1 MSKSTELEVISITDD
16 QAPALYVENGLNQ
29 YLDQIR
35 QAVNETPD
43 LSTKKGRDR
52 IASLA
57 AKVSRSK
64 TAIEK
69 PGREYLKRLKEQPKI
84 IEAELRR
91 FTSECDRIR
100 DETRQPLTDWE
111 NAEKAR
117 VDALQQRIAELRA
130 MADVV
135 DAMGN
140 YLPSEDINA
149 RLTTAKSVALDDS
162 WQEMAT
168 EAGVA
173 KDATVQKL
181 ELSLAE
187 AKKREDAAA
196 ELERL
201 RKEQEAEAQ
210 RRRDEQLKREA
221 AEEATRQAELKAQQE
236 REAAAKREADLK
248 AEAARIE
255 QQRIDAERRAEQEK
269 ANAMAKAELEKQEAI
284 DAERRRAA
292 EAEATRLAEEK
303 RIADEAAR
311 RSADREH
318 RRLINQQAITDLVA
332 AGLSDEQ
339 AKSCITAIVMG
350 KVQAVTINY

>member
-1 MSKSTELEVISITDD
+1 MTETTDLAVLEIKPE
-16 QAPALYVENGLNQ
+16 QAPALYVPNGLDT
-29 YLDQIR
+29 YLEQIR
-35 QAVNETPD
+35 QLAAEVPD
-43 LSTKKGRDR
+43 FSTKKGRDR

-69 PGREYLKRLKEQPKI
+69 PGRDYLKRLKEQPKV

-91 FTSECDRIR
+91 FTTECDRIR
-100 DETRQPLTDWE
+100 DETRQPLTEWE

-117 VDALQQRIAELRA
+117 EDALKQRIAELRSLS
-130 MADVV
+130 DVV

-173 KDATVQKL
+173 KDATVQML

-187 AKKREDAAA
+187 AKKREDAAT

-221 AEEATRQAELKAQQE
+221 AEEATRQAELKAKQE
-236 REAAAKREADLK
+236 LDAAAKREADLK

-255 QQRIDAERRAEQEK
+255 QQRIDAEQRAVLEK
-269 ANAMAKAELEKQEAI
+269 ADAIAKAEREKQEAI

-292 EAEATRLAEEK
+292 EAEASRLAEEK
-303 RIADEAAR
+303 RIADEAAAR
-311 RSADREH
+311 AADVAH
-318 RRLINQQAITDLVA
+318 RKAVNNKALADLVA
-332 AGLSDEQ
+332 VGLTEEL
-339 AKSCITAIVMG
+339 ARTVITAIAKG
-350 KVQAVTINY
+350 EVTAIRITY

>member
-1 MSKSTELEVISITDD
+1 MSESTELEVISITAE
-16 QAPALYVENGLNQ
+16 QAPTLYVENGLDQ
-29 YLDQIR
+29 YLEQIR

-69 PGREYLKRLKEQPKI
+69 PGRDYLKRLKEQPKV

-91 FTSECDRIR
+91 FTTECDRIR
-100 DETRQPLTDWE
+100 DETRQPLTEWE
-111 NAEKAR
+111 NAENAR
-117 VDALQQRIAELRA
+117 AEALQQRIADLRGLA
-130 MADVV
+130 EVV

-140 YLPSEDINA
+140 YLSSEDISA
-149 RLTTAKSVALDDS
+149 RLSTAKSVTLDDS
-162 WQEMAT
+162 WQELSA

-173 KDATVQKL
+173 KDATVQRL

-196 ELERL
+196 ELDRL

-210 RRRDEQLKREA
+210 RKRDEQLKREA

-269 ANAMAKAELEKQEAI
+269 ADAAAKAEREKQEAI

-292 EAEATRLAEEK
+292 DAEASRLAEEK
-303 RIADEAAR
+303 RVADETAR

-318 RRLINQQAITDLVA
+318 RRVINQQAITDLVA
-332 AGLSDEQ
+332 AGLTDEQ
-339 AKSCITAIVMG
+339 AKACITAIVMG

>member
-1 MSKSTELEVISITDD
+1 MSNSTELEVISITED
-16 QAPALYVENGLNQ
+16 QAPTLYVENGLDQ
-29 YLDQIR
+29 YLEKIR
-35 QAVNETPD
+35 LAVNETPD
-43 LSTKKGRDR
+43 LTTKKGRDR

-69 PGREYLKRLKEQPKI
+69 PGRDYLKRLKEQPKV

-91 FTSECDRIR
+91 FTTECDRIR
-100 DETRQPLTDWE
+100 DETRQPLTEWE

-117 VDALQQRIAELRA
+117 EDALKQRIAELRA
-130 MADVV
+130 LADVV

-149 RLTTAKSVALDDS
+149 RLTTAKSVALDDT

-181 ELSLAE
+181 ELALAE
-187 AKKREDAAA
+187 AKKREDAAD

-269 ANAMAKAELEKQEAI
+269 SDAMARAEREKQEAI

-292 EAEATRLAEEK
+292 EAEASRLAEEK
-303 RIADEAAR
+303 RIADETAR

-332 AGLSDEQ
+332 AGLTDEQ

>member
-1 MSKSTELEVISITDD
+1 MSNSTELEVISITED
-16 QAPALYVENGLNQ
+16 QAPTLYVENGLDQ
-29 YLDQIR
+29 YLEKIR

-43 LSTKKGRDR
+43 LTTKKGRDR

-69 PGREYLKRLKEQPKI
+69 PGRDYLKRLKEQPKV

-91 FTSECDRIR
+91 FTTECDRIR
-100 DETRQPLTDWE
+100 DETRQPLTEWE

-117 VDALQQRIAELRA
+117 EDALKQRIAQLRA
-130 MADVV
+130 LSDVV

-162 WQEMAT
+162 WQEMST

-269 ANAMAKAELEKQEAI
+269 ADAIAKAEREKQEAI

-292 EAEATRLAEEK
+292 EAEASRLAEEK

-332 AGLSDEQ
+332 AGLTDEQ
-339 AKSCITAIVMG
+339 AKACITAIVMG

>member
-1 MSKSTELEVISITDD
+1 MSNSTELEVISITED
-16 QAPALYVENGLNQ
+16 QAPTLYVENGLDQ
-29 YLDQIR
+29 YLEKIR
-35 QAVNETPD
+35 QAVNEAPD
-43 LSTKKGRDR
+43 LTTKKGRDR

-69 PGREYLKRLKEQPKI
+69 PGRDYLKRLKEQPKV

-91 FTSECDRIR
+91 FTTECDRIR
-100 DETRQPLTDWE
+100 DETRQPLTEWE

-117 VDALQQRIAELRA
+117 EDALKQRIAELRA
-130 MADVV
+130 LADVV

-149 RLTTAKSVALDDS
+149 RMTTAKSVVLDDS

-269 ANAMAKAELEKQEAI
+269 ADAMARAEREKQEAI

-292 EAEATRLAEEK
+292 EDEASRLAEEK
-303 RIADEAAR
+303 RIADETAR

-332 AGLSDEQ
+332 AGLTDEQ
-339 AKSCITAIVMG
+339 AKACITAIVMG

>member
-1 MSKSTELEVISITDD
+1 MSNSTELEVISITED
-16 QAPALYVENGLNQ
+16 QAPTLYVENGLDQ
-29 YLDQIR
+29 YLDKIR

-43 LSTKKGRDR
+43 LTTKKGRDR

-64 TAIEK
+64 TVIEK
-69 PGREYLKRLKEQPKI
+69 PGRDYLKRLKEQPKV

-91 FTSECDRIR
+91 FTTECDRIR
-100 DETRQPLTDWE
+100 DETRQPLTEWE

-117 VDALQQRIAELRA
+117 EDALKQRIAELRA
-130 MADVV
+130 LSDVV

-149 RLTTAKSVALDDS
+149 RLTTAKSLALDDS

-201 RKEQEAEAQ
+201 RKEQDAEAQ

-221 AEEATRQAELKAQQE
+221 AEEATRQAELKAKQE
-236 REAAAKREADLK
+236 LDAAAKREADLK

-255 QQRIDAERRAEQEK
+255 QQRIDAERRAVQEK
-269 ANAMAKAELEKQEAI
+269 ADAIAKAEREKQEAI

-292 EAEATRLAEEK
+292 EAEASRLAEEK

-332 AGLSDEQ
+332 AGLTDEQ
-339 AKSCITAIVMG
+339 AKACITAIVMG

>member
-1 MSKSTELEVISITDD
+1 MSNSTELEVISITED
-16 QAPALYVENGLNQ
+16 QAPTLYVENGLDQ
-29 YLDQIR
+29 YLEKIR

-43 LSTKKGRDR
+43 LTTKKGRDR

-69 PGREYLKRLKEQPKI
+69 PGRDYLKRLKEQPKV

-91 FTSECDRIR
+91 FTTECDRIR
-100 DETRQPLTDWE
+100 DETRQTLTEWE

-117 VDALQQRIAELRA
+117 EDALKQRIAELRA
-130 MADVV
+130 LADVV

-140 YLPSEDINA
+140 YLPSDEISA
-149 RLTTAKSVALDDS
+149 RLATAKSVTLDDS
-162 WQEMAT
+162 WQELSA

-173 KDATVQKL
+173 KDATVQRL

-269 ANAMAKAELEKQEAI
+269 ADAMARAEREKQEAI

-292 EAEATRLAEEK
+292 EVEASRLAEEK

-332 AGLSDEQ
+332 AGLTDEQ
-339 AKSCITAIVMG
+339 AKACITAIVMG

>member
-1 MSKSTELEVISITDD
+1 MSNSTELEVISITDE

-100 DETRQPLTDWE
+100 DETRQPLTEWE

-130 MADVV
+130 LADVV

-236 REAAAKREADLK
+236 REASAKREADLK

-269 ANAMAKAELEKQEAI
+269 ANAMAKAEREKQEAI

-292 EAEATRLAEEK
+292 EADATRLAEEK
-303 RIADEAAR
+303 RIADETAR
-311 RSADREH
+311 RAADKEH

-332 AGLSDEQ
+332 AGLTHEQ
-339 AKSCITAIVMG
+339 AKACITAIVLG
-350 KVQAVTINY
+350 KVQAVSINY

>member
-1 MSKSTELEVISITDD
+1 MSNSTELEVISITDE

-100 DETRQPLTDWE
+100 DETRQPLTEWE

-130 MADVV
+130 LADVV

-236 REAAAKREADLK
+236 REASAKREADLK

-269 ANAMAKAELEKQEAI
+269 ANAMAKAEREKQEAI

-303 RIADEAAR
+303 RIADETAR
-311 RSADREH
+311 RAADKEH

-332 AGLSDEQ
+332 AGLTHEQ
-339 AKSCITAIVMG
+339 AKVCITAIVLG
-350 KVQAVTINY
+350 KVQAVSINY

>member
-1 MSKSTELEVISITDD
+1 MSNSTELEVISITED
-16 QAPALYVENGLNQ
+16 QAPTLYVENGLDQ
-29 YLDQIR
+29 YLEKIR

-43 LSTKKGRDR
+43 LTTKKGRDR

-69 PGREYLKRLKEQPKI
+69 PGRDYLKRLKEQPKV

-91 FTSECDRIR
+91 FTTECDRIR
-100 DETRQPLTDWE
+100 DETRQPLTEWE

-117 VDALQQRIAELRA
+117 EDALKQRIAELRA
-130 MADVV
+130 LSDVV

-149 RLTTAKSVALDDS
+149 RLTTAKSVALNDS
-162 WQEMAT
+162 WQEMST

-269 ANAMAKAELEKQEAI
+269 ADAIAKAEREKQEAI

-292 EAEATRLAEEK
+292 EAEASRLAEEK
-303 RIADEAAR
+303 RIADETAR

-318 RRLINQQAITDLVA
+318 RRLINQQAITDLVS
-332 AGLSDEQ
+332 AGLTDEQ
-339 AKSCITAIVMG
+339 AKACIKAIVMG

>member
-1 MSKSTELEVISITDD
+1 MSESTELEVISITAE
-16 QAPALYVENGLNQ
+16 QAPTLYVENGLDQ
-29 YLDQIR
+29 YLEQIR

-69 PGREYLKRLKEQPKI
+69 PGRDYLKRLKEQPKV

-91 FTSECDRIR
+91 FTTECDRIR
-100 DETRQPLTDWE
+100 DETRQPLTEWE

-117 VDALQQRIAELRA
+117 VDALQQRIADLRGLA
-130 MADVV
+130 EVV

-140 YLPSEDINA
+140 YLPSDDINA
-149 RLTTAKSVALDDS
+149 RLATAKSVTLDDS
-162 WQEMAT
+162 WQELSA

-173 KDATVQKL
+173 KDATVQRL

-210 RRRDEQLKREA
+210 RKRDEQLKREA

-236 REAAAKREADLK
+236 REAAAKREANLK

-269 ANAMAKAELEKQEAI
+269 ADAMAKAEREKQEAI

-292 EAEATRLAEEK
+292 EAEASRLAEEK
-303 RIADEAAR
+303 RIADETAR

-318 RRLINQQAITDLVA
+318 RRVINQQAITDLVA
-332 AGLSDEQ
+332 AGLTDEQ
-339 AKSCITAIVMG
+339 AKACITAIVMG
-350 KVQAVTINY
+350 KIQAVTINY

>member
-1 MSKSTELEVISITDD
+1 MSNSTELEVISITED
-16 QAPALYVENGLNQ
+16 QAPTLYVENGLDQ
-29 YLDQIR
+29 YLEKIR

-43 LSTKKGRDR
+43 LTTKKGRDR

-69 PGREYLKRLKEQPKI
+69 PGRDYLKRLKEQPKV

-91 FTSECDRIR
+91 FTTECDRIR
-100 DETRQPLTDWE
+100 DETRQPLTEWE

-117 VDALQQRIAELRA
+117 EDALKQRIAELRSL
-130 MADVV
+130 ADVV

-269 ANAMAKAELEKQEAI
+269 ADAMARAEREKKEAI

-292 EAEATRLAEEK
+292 EAEALRLAEEK
-303 RIADEAAR
+303 RIADETAR

-332 AGLSDEQ
+332 AGLTDEQ
-339 AKSCITAIVMG
+339 AKACITAIVMG

>member
-1 MSKSTELEVISITDD
+1 MSNSTELEVISITED
-16 QAPALYVENGLNQ
+16 QAPTLYVENGLDQ
-29 YLDQIR
+29 YLEKIR

-43 LSTKKGRDR
+43 LTTKKGRDR

-69 PGREYLKRLKEQPKI
+69 PGRDYLKRLKEQPKV

-91 FTSECDRIR
+91 FTTECDRIR
-100 DETRQPLTDWE
+100 DETRQPLTEWE

-117 VDALQQRIAELRA
+117 EDALKQRIAELRA
-130 MADVV
+130 LADVV

-149 RLTTAKSVALDDS
+149 RLTTAKSVTLDDT

-173 KDATVQKL
+173 KDATVQRL

-201 RKEQEAEAQ
+201 RKEQETEAQ

-269 ANAMAKAELEKQEAI
+269 TDAMARAEREKQEAI

-292 EAEATRLAEEK
+292 EAEASRLAEEK
-303 RIADEAAR
+303 RIAEETAR

-318 RRLINQQAITDLVA
+318 RRLINQQAITDLVS
-332 AGLSDEQ
+332 AGLTDEQ
-339 AKSCITAIVMG
+339 AKACITAIVMG

>member
-1 MSKSTELEVISITDD
+1 MSNSTELEVISITED
-16 QAPALYVENGLNQ
+16 QAPTLYVENGLDQ
-29 YLDQIR
+29 YLEKIR

-43 LSTKKGRDR
+43 LTTKKGRDR

-69 PGREYLKRLKEQPKI
+69 PGRDYLKRLKEQPKV

-91 FTSECDRIR
+91 FTTECDRIR
-100 DETRQPLTDWE
+100 DETRQPLTEWE

-117 VDALQQRIAELRA
+117 EDALKQRIAELRA
-130 MADVV
+130 LADVV

-149 RLTTAKSVALDDS
+149 RLTTAKSVALDDT

-181 ELSLAE
+181 ELALAE

-269 ANAMAKAELEKQEAI
+269 ADAMARAEREKQEAI

-292 EAEATRLAEEK
+292 EAEASRLAEEK
-303 RIADEAAR
+303 RIADETAR

-332 AGLSDEQ
+332 AGLTDEQ
-339 AKSCITAIVMG
+339 AKACITAIVMG

>member
-1 MSKSTELEVISITDD
+1 MSNSTELEVISITED
-16 QAPALYVENGLNQ
+16 QAPTLYVENGLDQ
-29 YLDQIR
+29 YIEKIR

-43 LSTKKGRDR
+43 LTTKKGRDR

-69 PGREYLKRLKEQPKI
+69 PGRDYLKRLKEQPKV

-91 FTSECDRIR
+91 FTTECDRIR
-100 DETRQPLTDWE
+100 DETRQPLTEWE

-117 VDALQQRIAELRA
+117 EDALKQRIAELRA
-130 MADVV
+130 LADVV

-149 RLTTAKSVALDDS
+149 RLTTAKSVALDDT

-181 ELSLAE
+181 DLSLAE

-221 AEEATRQAELKAQQE
+221 AEEATRQAELKARQE

-248 AEAARIE
+248 AETARIE

-269 ANAMAKAELEKQEAI
+269 ADAMARAEREKQEAI

-292 EAEATRLAEEK
+292 EVEASRLAEEK
-303 RIADEAAR
+303 RIADETAR

-332 AGLSDEQ
+332 AGLTDEQ
-339 AKSCITAIVMG
+339 AKACITAIVMG

>member
-1 MSKSTELEVISITDD
+1 MSNSTELEVISITED
-16 QAPALYVENGLNQ
+16 QAPTLYVENGLDQ
-29 YLDQIR
+29 YLEKIR

-43 LSTKKGRDR
+43 LTTKKGRDR

-69 PGREYLKRLKEQPKI
+69 PGRDYLKRLKEQPKV

-91 FTSECDRIR
+91 FTAECDRIR
-100 DETRQPLTDWE
+100 DETRQPLTEWE

-117 VDALQQRIAELRA
+117 EDALKQRIAELRA
-130 MADVV
+130 LADVV

-149 RLTTAKSVALDDS
+149 RLTTAKSVALDDT

-181 ELSLAE
+181 ELALAE

-269 ANAMAKAELEKQEAI
+269 ADAMARAEREKKEAI

-292 EAEATRLAEEK
+292 EAEASRLAEEK

-332 AGLSDEQ
+332 AGLTDEQ
-339 AKSCITAIVMG
+339 AKACITAIVMG

>member
-1 MSKSTELEVISITDD
+1 MSNSTELEVISITED
-16 QAPALYVENGLNQ
+16 QAPTLYVENGLDQ
-29 YLDQIR
+29 YLEKIR

-43 LSTKKGRDR
+43 LTTKKGRDR

-69 PGREYLKRLKEQPKI
+69 PGRDYLKRLKEQPKV

-91 FTSECDRIR
+91 FTTECDRIR
-100 DETRQPLTDWE
+100 DETRQPLTEWE

-117 VDALQQRIAELRA
+117 EDALKQRITELRA
-130 MADVV
+130 LADVV

-162 WQEMAT
+162 WQELSA

-173 KDATVQKL
+173 KDATVQRL

-221 AEEATRQAELKAQQE
+221 AEEATRQAELKAHQE

-269 ANAMAKAELEKQEAI
+269 ADAMARAEREKQEAI

-292 EAEATRLAEEK
+292 EAEASRLAEEK
-303 RIADEAAR
+303 RIADETAR

-318 RRLINQQAITDLVA
+318 RRLVNQQAITDLMA
-332 AGLSDEQ
+332 AGLTDEQ
-339 AKSCITAIVMG
+339 AKACITAIVMG

>member
-1 MSKSTELEVISITDD
+1 MSNSTELEVISITAE
-16 QAPALYVENGLNQ
+16 QAPTLYVENGLDQ
-29 YLDQIR
+29 YLEQIR

-43 LSTKKGRDR
+43 LTTKKGRDR

-57 AKVSRSK
+57 SKVSRSK

-69 PGREYLKRLKEQPKI
+69 PGRDYLKRLKEQPKV

-91 FTSECDRIR
+91 FTTECDRIR
-100 DETRQPLTDWE
+100 DETRQPLTEWE
-111 NAEKAR
+111 NTEKAR
-117 VDALQQRIAELRA
+117 VDALQQRIADLRSLA
-130 MADVV
+130 EVV
-135 DAMGN
+135 DVMGN
-140 YLPSEDINA
+140 YLPSDDISA
-149 RLTTAKSVALDDS
+149 RLTTAKSVALNDT

-210 RRRDEQLKREA
+210 RRRDEKLKREA
-221 AEEATRQAELKAQQE
+221 AEEATRQAEMKAQQE

-269 ANAMAKAELEKQEAI
+269 ADAIAKAEREKQEAI

-292 EAEATRLAEEK
+292 EAEASRLAEEK
-303 RIADEAAR
+303 RIADETAS

-332 AGLSDEQ
+332 AGLTDEQ
-339 AKSCITAIVMG
+339 AKACITAIVMG